1 MSNRTAFLFPGLGAY
16 CAGVLGQAHREFP
29 RIPSTFQEIDEVAAE
44 HGLPSVSA
52 VLFAERPQSIRDMLG
67 LRSELLQLAIFGT
80 SVATFRV
87 LVDEGARP
95 HLLVGHSFGEIAALT
110 AAGAF
115 TLADG
120 VRLVCARSAALR
132 EWEGRG
138 QMAAIGVS
146 ESTATHLIGLLD
158 EPDLVVGCVNAPR
171 QTVLSGSADA
181 IARAEHAAAAL
192 ELVFSRLHLPYASH
206 HPSMR
211 PAVGEFLRLAADVA
225 QRPLAQPVHS
235 PVFGRRYTDNDDLK
249 QAIAECLVMPVRFL
263 DAVRDLHSRGFTD
276 FVEVG
281 ALHALTRCVELTV
294 PGARTF
300 APLTDQRH
308 ESDNLRAAARGVAAG
323 RGDVVVP
330 HDIPAARAEQ
340 VVTPAA
346 AAPSREETLDRL
358 RALYARVLE
367 YPPEVFAEDAQ
378 LEAELGVDSL
388 KQTSLLTTVIAEFGL
403 PTDSGD
409 LRVWEFPTLGR
420 IADHVLAAGQAVA
433 R

>member
-16 CAGVLGQAHREFP
+16 SAGVLGQAHREFP
-29 RIPSTFQEIDEVAAE
+29 QITRTFQEIDEVAAE
-44 HGLPSVSA
+44 HGLPPVSA
-52 VLFAERPQSIRDMLG
+52 VLFAERPRPIRDMLE

-87 LVDEGARP
+87 LLDEGARP

-158 EPDLVVGCVNAPR
+158 EPDLVIGCVNAPR

-181 IARAEHAAAAL
+181 VARAEHAAAAL
-192 ELVFSRLHLPYASH
+192 GLVFARLHLPYASH

-211 PAVGEFLRLAADVA
+211 PAVGEFLRLAEDVV
-225 QRPLAQPVHS
+225 QRPLALPVHS
-235 PVFGRRYTDNDDLK
+235 PIFGRRYTDNDDLK

-263 DAVRDLHSRGFTD
+263 DAARDLHSRGFTD

-294 PGARTF
+294 PGVRTF

-308 ESDNLRAAARGVAAG
+308 ESDDLRAAARGVVAE

-330 HDIPAARAEQ
+330 HDIPAARVEQ

-346 AAPSREETLDRL
+346 APSREDTLDRL

-367 YPPEVFAEDAQ
+367 YPPEVFTEDAQ

-388 KQTSLLTTVIAEFGL
+388 KQTSLLTAVITEFGL
-403 PTDSGD
+403 PTDGGD